1 MYERDLKY
9 IKTELN
15 YVRNGKKEATKC
27 VIFSRRLKSEITFSF
42 APVCSPC
49 PLPPPPLP
57 AERPFD
63 ALPGQVSKR
72 GRRLIKT
79 MKQIER
85 HDSSS
90 EEERVLAVVD
100 DQKSDPEDFPPGAPE
115 V

>member
-1 MYERDLKY
+1 MKIRF
-9 IKTELN
+9 IGP
-15 YVRNGKKEATKC
+15 V
-27 VIFSRRLKSEITFSF
+27 SRF
-42 APVCSPC
+42 C
-49 PLPPPPLP
+49 PFPP
-57 AERPFD
+57 AERPD
-63 ALPGQVSKR
+63 PSMLLNGQVSKR

-100 DQKSDPEDFPPGAPE
+100 EQESDPEDFPPGAPE

>member
-1 MYERDLKY
+1 MK
-9 IKTELN
+9 
-15 YVRNGKKEATKC
+15 
-27 VIFSRRLKSEITFSF
+27 SRFTRARLTVS
-42 APVCSPC
+42 SP
-49 PLPPPPLP
+49 PAPPP
-57 AERPFD
+57 AARPFD
-63 ALPGQVSKR
+63 AFDGQVSKR

-100 DQKSDPEDFPPGAPE
+100 EQESDPEDFPPGAPE

>member
-1 MYERDLKY
+1 MKY
-9 IKTELN
+9 IS
-15 YVRNGKKEATKC
+15 
-27 VIFSRRLKSEITFSF
+27 FSRHLKSEIMFSL
-42 APVCSPC
+42 APVCLPC
-49 PLPPPPLP
+49 PLPPTP

-63 ALPGQVSKR
+63 AWTGQVSKR

-100 DQKSDPEDFPPGAPE
+100 DQESDPEDFPPGAPE
-115 V
+115 VCMYACMHVCMYVCMYV